1 MREKRF
7 KTVNDISEIPQF
19 TSEAEEHDFWS
30 THDVGDALWRN
41 AEPLAPDELP
51 PPRPETKPVVIRLD
65 ERTFARAKA
74 LAKRR
79 RRRVEAVLAELVTEQ
94 LATASG

>member
-1 MREKRF
+1 MKAKRL
-7 KTVNDISEIPQF
+7 KAVNDLSEIPQF
-19 TSEAEEHDFWS
+19 TSEAEEHEFWS
-30 THDVGDALWRN
+30 THSVGDKLWDQ
-41 AEPLAPDELP
+41 AEPFGPDELP

-65 ERTFARAKA
+65 EPTLARAKA